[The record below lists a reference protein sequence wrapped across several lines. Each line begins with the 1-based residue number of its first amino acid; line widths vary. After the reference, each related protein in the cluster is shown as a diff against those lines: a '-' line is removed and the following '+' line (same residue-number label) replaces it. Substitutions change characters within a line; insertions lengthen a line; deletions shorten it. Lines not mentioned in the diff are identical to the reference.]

1 MRGSGRRSSLRRNR
15 QIKSRHDRQ
24 EEETDELQITMGN
37 RNIRIIISG
46 GGTGGH
52 LFPAIAIANA
62 LRRIEPDVKILFVG
76 AEGKMEMQKVPDAGY
91 EIVGLPV
98 SGLVRSGSIRNISVA
113 FRLFRSMIRA
123 WQIIKKF
130 DPDVVV
136 GVGGYASGP
145 VLKQAQQRH
154 IPTLVQEQN
163 SYAGVTNK
171 LLARRA
177 VRICVAYEGM
187 EKYFPKEKIML
198 TGNPVRQVYD
208 NLASLRGEALRY
220 FNLDPEM
227 SVILLLGGSLGAGTL
242 NDSVCGSMDLIETS
256 GKQMIWQTGSHYY
269 DRMRDVAEARGVTR
283 IRVNGF
289 ISRMELAYAAAD
301 VIISRAGAGTISELA
316 LVGKPV
322 ILVPSPNVA
331 EDHQTH
337 NAMALV
343 NREAALLVRDADARD
358 KLVETAL
365 ELVDDSARRNS
376 LSENIRKMAIRDADE
391 VIAREVLKM
400 VKR

>member
-1 MRGSGRRSSLRRNR
+1 MSAEG
-15 QIKSRHDRQ
+15 
-24 EEETDELQITMGN
+24 
-37 RNIRIIISG
+37 RNIKIIISG

-62 LRRIEPDVKILFVG
+62 LRRLEPGVKILFVG
-76 AEGKMEMQKVPDAGY
+76 AEGRMEMQKVPEAGY

-98 SGLVRSGSIRNISVA
+98 AGLVRGASIRNISVA
-113 FRLFRSMIRA
+113 FRLFRSMIKSG
-123 WQIIKKF
+123 QIIRKF
-130 DPDVVV
+130 APDAVV

-145 VLKQAQQRH
+145 VLKQAQQRN
-154 IPTLVQEQN
+154 IPTLIQEQN

-171 LLARRA
+171 LLARKA
-177 VRICVAYEGM
+177 ERICVAYEGM

-198 TGNPVRQVYD
+198 TGNPVRQSYD
-208 NLASLRGEALRY
+208 NLDALRGEALQH
-220 FNLDPEM
+220 FKLEPGM
-227 SVILLLGGSLGAGTL
+227 PVILVLGGSLGAGTI
-242 NDSVCGSMDLIETS
+242 NESVGGGIGRIETS
-256 GKQMIWQTGSHYY
+256 GVQMIWQTGSHWY
-269 DRMRDVAEARGVTR
+269 DRMRDRAEAEGVTR
-283 IRVNGF
+283 IRVTGF
-289 ISRMELAYAAAD
+289 INRMDLAYAAAD

-343 NREAALLVRDADARD
+343 TRGAALLVKDAEAREQ
-358 KLVETAL
+358 LITTTL
-365 ELVDDSARRNS
+365 ELVADNAKRNS
-376 LSENIRKMAIRDADE
+376 LSENIRKMAILNADE

>member
-1 MRGSGRRSSLRRNR
+1 M
-15 QIKSRHDRQ
+15 SREGKD
-24 EEETDELQITMGN
+24 
-37 RNIRIIISG
+37 IRIIISG

-52 LFPAIAIANA
+52 LFPALAIANA
-62 LRRIEPDVKILFVG
+62 LRRLEPSVKILFVG
-76 AEGKMEMQKVPDAGY
+76 AEGKMEMKKVPEAGY

-98 SGLVRSGSIRNISVA
+98 AGMVRGGSIRNIHVA
-113 FRLFRSMIRA
+113 FRLFLSMVKAGRIIRQFA
-123 WQIIKKF
+123 
-130 DPDVVV
+130 PDVVV

-145 VLKQAQQRH
+145 VLKQAQQRR

-171 LLARRA
+171 LLAKKA
-177 VRICVAYEGM
+177 KRICVAYEGM

-198 TGNPVRQVYD
+198 TGNPVRQAYD
-208 NLASLRGEALRY
+208 SLAGLRDEAMQHFSLKPGV
-220 FNLDPEM
+220 P
-227 SVILLLGGSLGAGTL
+227 VILVLGGSLGAGTV
-242 NDSVCGSMDLIETS
+242 NSSVGGGIGLTESA
-256 GKQMIWQTGSHYY
+256 GVQVIWQTGSHYF
-269 DRMRDVAEARGVTR
+269 DRMREIVESQGTVG
-283 IRVNGF
+283 IRVTGF
-289 ISRMELAYAAAD
+289 INRMDLAYAAAD

-343 NREAALLVRDADARD
+343 ERGAALLVKDADAQAA
-358 KLVETAL
+358 LIPAAL
-365 ELVDDSARRNS
+365 ELLNDTAKRSA
-376 LSENIRKMAIRDADE
+376 LSDNIKKLAIRDADE
-391 VIAREVLKM
+391 VIAKEVLRL

>member
-1 MRGSGRRSSLRRNR
+1 MSSGS
-15 QIKSRHDRQ
+15 
-24 EEETDELQITMGN
+24 
-37 RNIRIIISG
+37 RNIKIIISG

-62 LRRIEPDVKILFVG
+62 LRRLEKDVKILFVG
-76 AEGKMEMQKVPDAGY
+76 AEGRMEMQKVPEAGY

-98 SGLVRSGSIRNISVA
+98 AGLVRGVSLRNIGVA
-113 FRLFRSMIRA
+113 FRLFRSMIRSG
-123 WQIIKKF
+123 QIIRKF
-130 DPDVVV
+130 APDAVV

-145 VLKQAQQRH
+145 VLKQAQQH
-154 IPTLVQEQN
+154 NIPTLIQEQN

-171 LLARRA
+171 LLARKA
-177 VRICVAYEGM
+177 EKICVAYEGM
-187 EKYFPKEKIML
+187 DKYFPKEKIML
-198 TGNPVRQVYD
+198 TGNPVRQAYD
-208 NLASLRGEALRY
+208 SLDSLRGEALQH
-220 FNLDPEM
+220 FNLESGMP
-227 SVILLLGGSLGAGTL
+227 VILVLGGSLGAGTINESAGGGL
-242 NDSVCGSMDLIETS
+242 GRIETS
-256 GKQMIWQTGSHYY
+256 GVQMIWQTGSHWY
-269 DRMRDVAEARGVTR
+269 DRMRDVAEGAGVTR
-283 IRVNGF
+283 IRVTGF
-289 ISRMELAYAAAD
+289 INRMDLAYAAAD

-343 NREAALLVRDADARD
+343 NRGAALLVRDTDAREQ
-358 KLVETAL
+358 LITAAL
-365 ELVDDSARRNS
+365 ELVADSARRNS

-400 VKR
+400 VKS

>member
-1 MRGSGRRSSLRRNR
+1 MSAESRT
-15 QIKSRHDRQ
+15 IK
-24 EEETDELQITMGN
+24 
-37 RNIRIIISG
+37 IIISG

-62 LRRIEPDVKILFVG
+62 LRRLEPGVKILFVG
-76 AEGKMEMQKVPDAGY
+76 AEGRMEMKKVPEAGY

-98 SGLVRSGSIRNISVA
+98 AGLIRGLSIRNIHVA
-113 FRLFRSMIRA
+113 WKLFRSMIRSG
-123 WQIIKKF
+123 QIIRRF
-130 DPDVVV
+130 SPDAVV

-145 VLKQAQQRH
+145 VLKQAQQRS
-154 IPTLVQEQN
+154 IPTLIQEQN
-163 SYAGVTNK
+163 SFAGVTNK
-171 LLARRA
+171 LLAKKA
-177 VRICVAYEGM
+177 DKICVAYEGM

-198 TGNPVRQVYD
+198 TGNPVRQAYN
-208 NLASLRGEALRY
+208 NLVSLRGEAFRHFKLESGM
-220 FNLDPEM
+220 P
-227 SVILLLGGSLGAGTL
+227 VILVLGGSLGAGTI
-242 NDSVCGSMDLIETS
+242 NESVGKGIGRIETA
-256 GKQMIWQTGSHYY
+256 GVQMIWQTGSHWY
-269 DRMRDVAEARGVTR
+269 DRMRDMAETEGVTR
-283 IRVNGF
+283 IRVTGF
-289 ISRMELAYAAAD
+289 INRMDLAYAAAD

-343 NREAALLVRDADARD
+343 NQGAALLVRDTDAREH
-358 KLVETAL
+358 LMATAL
-365 ELVDDSARRNS
+365 ELVNDSDQRGS

-391 VIAREVLKM
+391 VIAGEILKM